1 MYPFYQ
7 NFNEHLYG
15 THDIKSD
22 VKITYE
28 NEGINRIIYVC
39 YTVNLSQSSDF
50 NLDPDIPI
58 LQRLLRI

>member
-15 THDIKSD
+15 TQDIKSD

-39 YTVNLSQSSDF
+39 YTVNLCQSSDF